1 MDLDQLRVLAGITHQ
16 GGWHPVS
23 TAVSNISMTGNEK
36 AQIQRDQNIRPG
48 TDAWFRLWYA
58 RPQLTGEKP
67 I

>member
-1 MDLDQLRVLAGITHQ
+1 MELDQLRVLAGITHQ
-16 GGWHPVS
+16 GGWQPVS
-23 TAVSNISMTGNEK
+23 TLVSNISMTGNEK

>member
-16 GGWHPVS
+16 GGWQPVS